1 MKARARANMKRRV
14 GSLMALLLVSQGVL
28 APLAHADLSN
38 FTTRF
43 SASVRPLSLALSEDG
58 KYQVL
63 SSVTDGI
70 YISSDEG
77 WYWTK
82 TLDAATNAFE
92 FAAVAITADGSTMYA
107 ATQGPY
113 SSQNTVI
120 NGGYL
125 YKSSDYG
132 LTWTQLTSAGT
143 KLWSKIAVSD
153 DGTKLIAIT
162 EATTGYVNGIY
173 EVTKNPE
180 LFYSTNSGSSWTN
193 QRADAFWNSVTISSD
208 GSRMWAGS
216 LESGAWFSSNS
227 GTTWTQKRSVGNR
240 SLSASADGRVV
251 IAIEGSTLKMTS
263 DTGTTWSTV
272 TRPAAGVG
280 GTIMAGVAVSGNGK
294 NLVLAVNNGFL
305 LLSNNAGASWIQSDY
320 NNFYAGSYLQY
331 SADLS
336 VWISRDGL
344 HLASVLNDSK
354 DIEENTINAPSAPSP
369 LNVSVAST
377 NASLSWSTPSSE
389 GDAAISDY
397 SIQYSTDGIRWSTFA
412 HTASTSTS
420 ATITGLTNGTAYQ
433 FRVAGI
439 NAWGTG
445 AYETYAT
452 SLAPGSLPGAP
463 TSLTGSY
470 RDASV
475 ALTWNAP
482 ASNGGSPIRDYKIE
496 YSSNSGSTWDIF
508 SRPSSTATSETVTG
522 LTNGT
527 SYIFRVSA
535 KNDPGTG
542 TASTSSSA
550 VTPKTFPSAPTSLIV
565 TPGNAQVSIAF
576 TAGATGGSAIT
587 DYIIE
592 YSSNSGSSWNT
603 FAHTAS
609 TSSPQAV
616 SGLTNY
622 TSYIFR
628 LTAKN
633 IVGNGIASQSTSPFS
648 PRGTLTSIALTRQSV
663 GNTSGA
669 IFSTQPQITLKDQNS
684 ATLSTDAQTV
694 VTATVSSGG
703 TLLGT
708 TSVTTNAGIATF
720 SGLGLTGTGGSTYIL
735 TYSAPGVS
743 SVTQN
748 ITLAIT
754 APATITLSLSTNLLT
769 AEKGKISTINAAVS
783 TPGKVTFY
791 ANGKVIPG
799 CIKKSATTSA
809 LCSWKPTIQ
818 GRVTALKALL
828 VPNSSSYQDVFSPI
842 LGITG
847 TRRVGL
853 RQN

>member
-1 MKARARANMKRRV
+1 MKRRV
-14 GSLMALLLVSQGVL
+14 GSLMALLLISQGVL

-43 SASVRPLSLALSEDG
+43 SASVAPLSLALSDDG

-63 SSVTDGI
+63 ASQTEGV
-70 YISSDEG
+70 YISSDYG

-82 TLDAATNAFE
+82 TLDASANAFVD
-92 FAAVAITADGSTMYA
+92 AAVAITADGKTMYA
-107 ATQGPY
+107 ATEGPT
-113 SSQNTVI
+113 SPQNTRI

-132 LTWTQLTSAGT
+132 LTWTQVTSAGT

-153 DGTKLIAIT
+153 DGTKLVAIT
-162 EATTGYVNGIY
+162 EATTGFTSGNYV
-173 EVTKNPE
+173 VTKNPE

-193 QRADAFWNSVTISSD
+193 QGADSGWNSVSISSD

-216 LESGAWFSSNS
+216 TNSGAWLSSNS
-227 GTTWTQKRSVGNR
+227 GSTWTQKRSVGQS

-251 IAIEGSTLKMTS
+251 IAIESSILKMTS

-272 TRPAAGVG
+272 ARPSAGVG
-280 GTIMAGVAVSGNGK
+280 STNLAGVAISGNGK

-305 LLSNNAGASWIQSDY
+305 LISNNAGASWIQSDY
-320 NNFYAGSYLQY
+320 NNFYSGSYLSY
-331 SADLS
+331 DTGIS

-344 HLASVLNDSK
+344 HLASVLYISK
-354 DIEENTINAPSAPSP
+354 DVEENFINAPSAPSP
-369 LNVSVAST
+369 LNVSVGNT
-377 NASLSWSTPSSE
+377 NASLTWSAPSSE

-397 SIQYSTDGIRWSTFA
+397 SIQYSTDGTHWSSFA
-412 HTASTSTS
+412 HTASTTTS

-452 SLAPGSLPGAP
+452 ALSPGTLPGAP

-482 ASNGGSPIRDYKIE
+482 SSNGGSPIRDYKIE

-508 SRPSSTATSETVTG
+508 SRASSSSISETVTG

-542 TASTSSSA
+542 TASTSSGA
-550 VTPKTFPSAPTSLIV
+550 VTPKTIPSAPTSLIV

-576 TAGATGGSAIT
+576 TAGVNGGSAIT

-603 FAHTAS
+603 YAHTAS
-609 TSSPQAV
+609 TSSPQVV

-622 TSYIFR
+622 TNYIFR

-633 IVGNGIASQSTSPFS
+633 IVGNGIASQSSTPIS
-648 PRGTLTSIALTRQSV
+648 PRGILTSIALTRQSV
-663 GNTSGA
+663 GSTSGET
-669 IFSTQPQITLKDQNS
+669 FSIQPQITLKDQSS
-684 ATLSTDAQTV
+684 AILSTDAQTV

-708 TSVTTNAGIATF
+708 TSVTANAGIVTF

-748 ITLAIT
+748 ITLANT

-809 LCSWKPTIQ
+809 LCNWKPTIQ
-818 GRVTALKALL
+818 GRVTQLNALL
-828 VPNSSSYQDVFSPI
+828 IPNSSSYQNVFSPI

-847 TRRVGL
+847 TRRIGF
-853 RQN
+853 R

>member
-1 MKARARANMKRRV
+1 MKRPV
-14 GSLMALLLVSQGVL
+14 GTLLALLIISQGVL
-28 APLAHADLSN
+28 TPSAHADLSN
-38 FTTRF
+38 FATRF
-43 SASVRPLSLALSEDG
+43 SASVAPLSLALSNDG
-58 KYQVL
+58 KYQVIA
-63 SSVTDGI
+63 SQTEGI
-70 YISSDEG
+70 YISSDDG

-92 FAAVAITADGSTMYA
+92 FAAVAITADGSTMFA
-107 ATQGPY
+107 GTQGPT
-113 SSQNTVI
+113 SPQNTTV

-125 YKSSDYG
+125 YKSTDYG
-132 LTWTQLTSAGT
+132 STWTKVTSAGT

-153 DGTKLIAIT
+153 DGTKLVAIT
-162 EATTGYVNGIY
+162 DATTGFVNGNF

-180 LFYSTNSGSSWTN
+180 LFYSTNSGSNWTN
-193 QRADAFWNSVTISSD
+193 QGADSGWNSVSISSD

-216 LESGAWFSSNS
+216 TNSGAWLSSNS
-227 GTTWTQKRSVGNR
+227 GSTWTQKRSVGQS

-251 IAIEGSTLKMTS
+251 IAIESSILKMTS

-272 TRPAAGVG
+272 ARPSPGVG
-280 GTIMAGVAVSGNGK
+280 STNLAGVAISGNGK

-305 LLSNNAGASWIQSDY
+305 LISNNAGASWIQSDY
-320 NNFYAGSYLQY
+320 NNFYSGSYLSY
-331 SADLS
+331 DTGIS

-344 HLASVLNDSK
+344 HLASVLYISK
-354 DIEENTINAPSAPSP
+354 DVEENFINAPSAPSP
-369 LNVSVAST
+369 LNVSVGNT
-377 NASLSWSTPSSE
+377 NASLTWSTPSSE
-389 GDAAISDY
+389 GDATISDY
-397 SIQYSTDGIRWSTFA
+397 SIQYSTDGTHWSSFA

-452 SLAPGSLPGAP
+452 ALSPGTLPGAP

-482 ASNGGSPIRDYKIE
+482 SSNGGSPIRDYKIE

-508 SRPSSTATSETVTG
+508 SRASSSSISETVTG

-535 KNDPGTG
+535 INDPGTG
-542 TASTSSSA
+542 TASTSSGA
-550 VTPKTFPSAPTSLIV
+550 VTPKTIPSAPTSLIV
-565 TPGNAQVSIAF
+565 TPGNAQASIAF

-603 FAHTAS
+603 HAHTAS
-609 TSSPQAV
+609 TSSPQV
-616 SGLTNY
+616 VTGLTNY
-622 TSYIFR
+622 TNYIFR

-633 IVGNGIASQSTSPFS
+633 IVGNGIASQSSTPIS
-648 PRGTLTSIALTRQSV
+648 PRGTLTSIALTRQSA
-663 GNTSGA
+663 GNTSGET
-669 IFSTQPQITLKDQNS
+669 FSIQPQITLKDQNS

-694 VTATVSSGG
+694 VTTTVSSGG

-708 TSVTTNAGIATF
+708 TSATANAGIATF

-743 SVTQN
+743 SVTQS
-748 ITLAIT
+748 ITLSIT
-754 APATITLSLSTNLLT
+754 APATIALSLSTNALT
-769 AEKGKISTINAAVS
+769 AEKGKISTINATVS

-799 CIKKSATTSA
+799 CVKKNVTTTA

-818 GRVTALKALL
+818 GRVTQLKALL
-828 VPNSSSYQDVFSPI
+828 VPNSSSYQNVFSPI

-847 TRRVGL
+847 TRRNGF
-853 RQN
+853 R